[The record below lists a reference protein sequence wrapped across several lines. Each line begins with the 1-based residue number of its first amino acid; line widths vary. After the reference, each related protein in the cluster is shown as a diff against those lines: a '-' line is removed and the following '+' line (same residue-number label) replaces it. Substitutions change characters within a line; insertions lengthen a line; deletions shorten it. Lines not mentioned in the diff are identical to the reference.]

1 MTSRIVG
8 LIPARAGSKR
18 VPNKNVLRLHE
29 HPLLAYTISAALDSG
44 VFEKVIVSTDSE
56 EYAQIA
62 LHYGAEVPFLRP
74 SSLAQDGSADIGWV
88 AHALE
93 SLALSGYEFEI
104 FSILRPTSPF
114 RNASTIRR
122 AYEEFS
128 SRTDIDSIRAVE
140 LCSQHPGKMWRIK
153 GDYLVPLLSM
163 QPDGLDWFSSPTQ
176 SLPEVWVQNASI
188 EIAFSRCVLES
199 QSISGNRIAPFKTV
213 FPEGIDINSEFDF
226 ARAKMVVDEGL
237 FSLPEVR
244 IAPINFVEPIFREDL

>member
-1 MTSRIVG
+1 
-8 LIPARAGSKR
+8 
-18 VPNKNVLRLHE
+18 VPNKNVLQLQG

-44 VFEKVIVSTDSE
+44 VFEKVIVSTDSD

-74 SSLAQDGSADIGWV
+74 NTLAQDSSADIGWV

-93 SLALSGYEFEI
+93 SLALNGYEYEI

-122 AYEEFS
+122 AYEAFS

-153 GDYLVPLLSM
+153 GDHLIPLLSV
-163 QPDGLDWFSSPTQ
+163 QPDGLDWFSLPTQ
-176 SLPEVWVQNASI
+176 SLPEVWVQNASL

-199 QSISGNRIAPFKTV
+199 ESISGGRIAPFKTV

-244 IAPINFVEPIFREDL
+244 VDPYQF

>member
-1 MTSRIVG
+1 
-8 LIPARAGSKR
+8 
-18 VPNKNVLRLHE
+18 VPNKNVLRLHG

-44 VFEKVIVSTDSE
+44 VFEKVIVSTDSD

-74 SSLAQDGSADIGWV
+74 NSLAQDSSADIGWV

-93 SLALSGYEFEI
+93 NLALIGYEFGI

-153 GDYLVPLLSM
+153 GDHLVPLLSV

-176 SLPEVWVQNASI
+176 SLPEVWVQNASL

-199 QSISGNRIAPFKTV
+199 ESISGNRIAPFKTV

-226 ARAKMVVDEGL
+226 ARAKMIVDEGL

-244 IAPINFVEPIFREDL
+244 VDPYQF

>member
-1 MTSRIVG
+1 MVG

-18 VPNKNVLRLHE
+18 VPNKNVLRLHG

-44 VFEKVIVSTDSE
+44 VFEKVIVSTDSD

-74 SSLAQDGSADIGWV
+74 NSLAQDSSADIGWV

-93 SLALSGYEFEI
+93 NLALIGYEFEI

-128 SRTDIDSIRAVE
+128 SRTDVDSIRAVE

-153 GDYLVPLLSM
+153 GDHLVPLLSV

-176 SLPEVWVQNASI
+176 SLPEVWVQNASL

-199 QSISGNRIAPFKTV
+199 ESISGNRIAPFKTV

-226 ARAKMVVDEGL
+226 ARAKMIVDEGL

-244 IAPINFVEPIFREDL
+244 VDPYQF

>member
-18 VPNKNVLRLHE
+18 VPNKNILQLQG

-44 VFEKVIVSTDSE
+44 VFEKVIVSTDSD

-74 SSLAQDGSADIGWV
+74 NSLAQDSSADIGWV

-93 SLALSGYEFEI
+93 NLALIGFEFEI

-128 SRTDIDSIRAVE
+128 PRTDIDSIRAVE

-153 GDYLVPLLSM
+153 GDHLIPLLSV

-176 SLPEVWVQNASI
+176 SLPEVWVQNASL

-199 QSISGNRIAPFKTV
+199 ESISGNRIAPFRTV
-213 FPEGIDINSEFDF
+213 FPEGIDINSESDF
-226 ARAKMVVDEGL
+226 ARAKMLVDEGL
-237 FSLPEVR
+237 FLLPEVR
-244 IAPINFVEPIFREDL
+244 VDPYQF

>member
-1 MTSRIVG
+1 MSMTSRIVG
-8 LIPARAGSKR
+8 LIPARVGSKR
-18 VPNKNVLRLHE
+18 VPNKNVLQLQG

-44 VFEKVIVSTDSE
+44 VFEKVIVSTDSD

-74 SSLAQDGSADIGWV
+74 NSLAQDSSADIGWV

-93 SLALSGYEFEI
+93 NLALIGYEFEI

-153 GDYLVPLLSM
+153 GDHLIPLLSV

-176 SLPEVWVQNASI
+176 SLPEVWVQNASL

-199 QSISGNRIAPFKTV
+199 ESISGSRIAPFKTV

-244 IAPINFVEPIFREDL
+244 VDPYQF

>member
-18 VPNKNVLRLHE
+18 VPNKNVLRLHG

-44 VFEKVIVSTDSE
+44 VFEKVIVSTDSD

-74 SSLAQDGSADIGWV
+74 NSLAQDSSADIGWV

-93 SLALSGYEFEI
+93 NLALIGYEFEI

-153 GDYLVPLLSM
+153 GDHLVPLLSV

-176 SLPEVWVQNASI
+176 SLPEVWVQNASL
-188 EIAFSRCVLES
+188 EMAFSRCVLES
-199 QSISGNRIAPFKTV
+199 ESISGNRIAPFKTV

-244 IAPINFVEPIFREDL
+244 VNPYQF

>member
-18 VPNKNVLRLHE
+18 VPNKNVLQLQG

-44 VFEKVIVSTDSE
+44 VFDKVIVSTDSD

-74 SSLAQDGSADIGWV
+74 SSLAEDSSADIGWV

-93 SLALSGYEFEI
+93 SLALIGDEFEI

-122 AYEEFS
+122 AYEAFS
-128 SRTDIDSIRAVE
+128 SRNDIDSIRAVE

-153 GDYLVPLLSM
+153 GDHLIPLLSV
-163 QPDGLDWFSSPTQ
+163 QPEGLDWFSSPTQ
-176 SLPEVWVQNASI
+176 ALPEVWVQNASL
-188 EIAFSRCVLES
+188 EIAFSWCVLES
-199 QSISGNRIAPFKTV
+199 ESISGSRIAPFKTV

-226 ARAKMVVDEGL
+226 TRAKMVADEGL
-237 FSLPEVR
+237 FSLPEIRVD
-244 IAPINFVEPIFREDL
+244 PYQF

>member
-18 VPNKNVLRLHE
+18 VPNKNVLQLQG

-44 VFEKVIVSTDSE
+44 VFEKVIVSTDSDV
-56 EYAQIA
+56 YAQIA

-74 SSLAQDGSADIGWV
+74 NSLAQDSSADIGWV
-88 AHALE
+88 AHSLE
-93 SLALSGYEFEI
+93 NLALIGFEFEI

-153 GDYLVPLLSM
+153 GDHLIPLLSV

-176 SLPEVWVQNASI
+176 SLPEVWVQNASL

-199 QSISGNRIAPFKTV
+199 ESISGNRIAPFRTV

-244 IAPINFVEPIFREDL
+244 VDPYQF

>member
-1 MTSRIVG
+1 
-8 LIPARAGSKR
+8 
-18 VPNKNVLRLHE
+18 VPNKNVLRLHG

-44 VFEKVIVSTDSE
+44 VFEKVIVSTDSD

-74 SSLAQDGSADIGWV
+74 NSLAQDSSADIGWV

-93 SLALSGYEFEI
+93 NLALIGYEFEI

-153 GDYLVPLLSM
+153 GDHLVPLLSV

-176 SLPEVWVQNASI
+176 SLPEVWVQNASL

-199 QSISGNRIAPFKTV
+199 ESISGNRIAPFKTV

-244 IAPINFVEPIFREDL
+244 VNPYQF

>member
-8 LIPARAGSKR
+8 LIPARVGSKR
-18 VPNKNVLRLHE
+18 VPNKNVLQLQG

-74 SSLAQDGSADIGWV
+74 NSLAQDSSADIGWV

-93 SLALSGYEFEI
+93 NLALIGYEFEI

-153 GDYLVPLLSM
+153 GDHLVPLLSV

-176 SLPEVWVQNASI
+176 SLPEVWVQNASL

-199 QSISGNRIAPFKTV
+199 ESISGNRIAPFKTL

-244 IAPINFVEPIFREDL
+244 VDPYRF

>member
-18 VPNKNVLRLHE
+18 VPNKNVLQLQG

-44 VFEKVIVSTDSE
+44 VFEKVIVSTDSD

-74 SSLAQDGSADIGWV
+74 NSLAQDSSADIGWV

-93 SLALSGYEFEI
+93 NLALIGYEFEI

-153 GDYLVPLLSM
+153 GDHLVPLLSV

-176 SLPEVWVQNASI
+176 SLPEVWVQNASL

-199 QSISGNRIAPFKTV
+199 ESISGSRIAPFKTV

-226 ARAKMVVDEGL
+226 AKAKMVVDEGL

-244 IAPINFVEPIFREDL
+244 VDPYQF

>member
-18 VPNKNVLRLHE
+18 VPNKNVLQLQG

-44 VFEKVIVSTDSE
+44 VFEKVIVSTDSD

-74 SSLAQDGSADIGWV
+74 NSLAQDSSADIGWV

-93 SLALSGYEFEI
+93 NLALIGFEFEI

-153 GDYLVPLLSM
+153 GDHLIPLLSV

-176 SLPEVWVQNASI
+176 SLPEVWVQNASL

-199 QSISGNRIAPFKTV
+199 ESISGNRIAPFRTV

-226 ARAKMVVDEGL
+226 ARAKMLVDEGL

-244 IAPINFVEPIFREDL
+244 VDPYQF

>member
-18 VPNKNVLRLHE
+18 VPNKNVLRIQG

-44 VFEKVIVSTDSE
+44 VFEKVVVSTDSD

-74 SSLAQDGSADIGWV
+74 NNLAQDSSADIGWV

-93 SLALSGYEFEI
+93 NLALIGYEFEI

-122 AYEEFS
+122 AYEAFS

-153 GDYLVPLLSM
+153 GDHLIPLLSV

-176 SLPEVWVQNASI
+176 SLPEVWVQNASL

-199 QSISGNRIAPFKTV
+199 ESISGSRIAPFKTV

-244 IAPINFVEPIFREDL
+244 VDPYQF

>member
-18 VPNKNVLRLHE
+18 VPNKNVLRLHG

-44 VFEKVIVSTDSE
+44 VFEKVIVSTDYD

-74 SSLAQDGSADIGWV
+74 NSLAQDSSADIGWV

-93 SLALSGYEFEI
+93 NLALIGYEFEI

-153 GDYLVPLLSM
+153 GDHLVPLLSV

-176 SLPEVWVQNASI
+176 SLPEVWVQNASL

-199 QSISGNRIAPFKTV
+199 ESISGNRIAPFKTV

-226 ARAKMVVDEGL
+226 ARAKMIVDEGL

-244 IAPINFVEPIFREDL
+244 VDPYQF

>member
-1 MTSRIVG
+1 MASRIVG

-18 VPNKNVLRLHE
+18 VPNKNVLQLQG

-44 VFEKVIVSTDSE
+44 VFEKVIVSTDSD

-62 LHYGAEVPFLRP
+62 QHYGAEVPFLRP
-74 SSLAQDGSADIGWV
+74 VELAQDASADIGWV

-93 SLALSGYEFEI
+93 NLALMGYEFEI

-122 AYEEFS
+122 AYEAFS

-153 GDYLVPLLSM
+153 GNQLIPVLTV

-176 SLPEVWVQNASI
+176 SLPEVWVQNASL

-199 QSISGNRIAPFKTV
+199 ESISGSRIAPFKTV
-213 FPEGIDINSEFDF
+213 FPEGIDINNEFDF
-226 ARAKMVVDEGL
+226 AKAKVVLDDGL

-244 IAPINFVEPIFREDL
+244 VDPYQF

>member
-18 VPNKNVLRLHE
+18 VPKKNVLQLQG

-44 VFEKVIVSTDSE
+44 VFEKVIVSTDSD

-74 SSLAQDGSADIGWV
+74 NSLAQDSSADIGWV

-93 SLALSGYEFEI
+93 SLALIGDEFEI

-114 RNASTIRR
+114 RKASTIRR
-122 AYEEFS
+122 AYEAFS

-153 GDYLVPLLSM
+153 GDHLIPLLSV

-176 SLPEVWVQNASI
+176 SLPEVWVQNASL

-199 QSISGNRIAPFKTV
+199 ESISGNRIAPFKTV

-244 IAPINFVEPIFREDL
+244 VDPYQF

>member
-1 MTSRIVG
+1 
-8 LIPARAGSKR
+8 
-18 VPNKNVLRLHE
+18 VPNKNVLQLQG

-44 VFEKVIVSTDSE
+44 VFEKVIVSTDSD

-74 SSLAQDGSADIGWV
+74 NSLAQDSSADIGWV

-93 SLALSGYEFEI
+93 SLALNGYEYEI

-122 AYEEFS
+122 AYEAFS

-153 GDYLVPLLSM
+153 GDHLIPLLSV
-163 QPDGLDWFSSPTQ
+163 QPDGLDWFSLPTQ
-176 SLPEVWVQNASI
+176 SLPEVWVQNASL

-199 QSISGNRIAPFKTV
+199 ESISGSRIAQFKTV

-226 ARAKMVVDEGL
+226 TRAKMVVDEGL

-244 IAPINFVEPIFREDL
+244 VNPYQF

>member
-18 VPNKNVLRLHE
+18 VPNKNVLQLQG

-74 SSLAQDGSADIGWV
+74 NSLAQDSSADIGWV

-93 SLALSGYEFEI
+93 NLALIGYEFEV

-153 GDYLVPLLSM
+153 GDHLVPLLSV

-176 SLPEVWVQNASI
+176 SLPEVWVQNASL

-199 QSISGNRIAPFKTV
+199 ESISGSRIAPFKTV

-244 IAPINFVEPIFREDL
+244 IDPYQF

>member
-1 MTSRIVG
+1 MSMTSRVVG

-18 VPNKNVLRLHE
+18 VPNKNVLKLQG

-44 VFEKVIVSTDSE
+44 VFDKVIVSTDSD

-74 SSLAQDGSADIGWV
+74 NSLAEDSSADIGWV

-93 SLALSGYEFEI
+93 SLALIGHEFEI

-114 RNASTIRR
+114 RNASTILR
-122 AYEEFS
+122 AYEAFS
-128 SRTDIDSIRAVE
+128 SRNDIDSIRAVE

-153 GDYLVPLLSM
+153 GDHLIPLLSV

-176 SLPEVWVQNASI
+176 SLPEVWVQNASL

-199 QSISGNRIAPFKTV
+199 ESISGGRIAPFKTV

-237 FSLPEVR
+237 VSLPEVR
-244 IAPINFVEPIFREDL
+244 VDPYQF

>member
-18 VPNKNVLRLHE
+18 VPNKNVLRIQG

-44 VFEKVIVSTDSE
+44 VFEKVVVSTDSD

-74 SSLAQDGSADIGWV
+74 NSLAQDSSADIGWV

-93 SLALSGYEFEI
+93 NLALIGYEFEI

-122 AYEEFS
+122 AYEAFS

-153 GDYLVPLLSM
+153 GDHLIPLLSV

-176 SLPEVWVQNASI
+176 SLPEVWVQNASL

-199 QSISGNRIAPFKTV
+199 ESISGSRIAPFKTV

-244 IAPINFVEPIFREDL
+244 VDPYQF

>member
-18 VPNKNVLRLHE
+18 VPNKNVLQLQG

-74 SSLAQDGSADIGWV
+74 NSLAQDSSADIGWV

-93 SLALSGYEFEI
+93 NLALIGYEFEI

-153 GDYLVPLLSM
+153 GDHLVPLLSV

-176 SLPEVWVQNASI
+176 SLPEVWVQNASL

-199 QSISGNRIAPFKTV
+199 ESISGSRIAPFKTV

-226 ARAKMVVDEGL
+226 AKAKMVVDEGL

-244 IAPINFVEPIFREDL
+244 VDPYRF

>member
-1 MTSRIVG
+1 MASRIVG

-18 VPNKNVLRLHE
+18 VPNKNVLQLQG

-44 VFEKVIVSTDSE
+44 VFDKVIVSTDSD

-74 SSLAQDGSADIGWV
+74 LSLAQDSSADIDWV
-88 AHALE
+88 AHVLKN
-93 SLALSGYEFEI
+93 LALIGYEFEI

-153 GDYLVPLLSM
+153 GDHLIPLLSV

-176 SLPEVWVQNASI
+176 SLPEVWVQNASL
-188 EIAFSRCVLES
+188 EIAFARCVHES
-199 QSISGNRIAPFKTV
+199 KSISGSRIAPFKTV
-213 FPEGIDINSEFDF
+213 FPEGIDLNSKFDF
-226 ARAKMVVDEGL
+226 ARAQMVVAEGL

-244 IAPINFVEPIFREDL
+244 VDPYQF

>member
-18 VPNKNVLRLHE
+18 VPNKNVLRLHG

-44 VFEKVIVSTDSE
+44 VFEKVIVSTDSD

-74 SSLAQDGSADIGWV
+74 NSLAQDSSADIGWV

-93 SLALSGYEFEI
+93 SLALIGYEFEI

-153 GDYLVPLLSM
+153 GDHLVPLLSV

-176 SLPEVWVQNASI
+176 SLPEVWVQNASL

-199 QSISGNRIAPFKTV
+199 ESISGSRIAPFKTV

-226 ARAKMVVDEGL
+226 AKAKMVVDEGL

-244 IAPINFVEPIFREDL
+244 VDPYRF

>member
-1 MTSRIVG
+1 MSMTSRIVG
-8 LIPARAGSKR
+8 LIPARVGSKR
-18 VPNKNVLRLHE
+18 VPNKNVLQLQG

-44 VFEKVIVSTDSE
+44 VFEKVIVSTDSD

-74 SSLAQDGSADIGWV
+74 NSLAQDSSADIGWV

-93 SLALSGYEFEI
+93 NLALIGYEFEI

-153 GDYLVPLLSM
+153 GDHLVPLLSV

-176 SLPEVWVQNASI
+176 SLPEVWVQNASL

-199 QSISGNRIAPFKTV
+199 ESISGSRIAPFKTV

-226 ARAKMVVDEGL
+226 AKAKMVVDEGL

-244 IAPINFVEPIFREDL
+244 VDPYRF

>member
-1 MTSRIVG
+1 
-8 LIPARAGSKR
+8 
-18 VPNKNVLRLHE
+18 VPNKNVLQLQG

-44 VFEKVIVSTDSE
+44 VFEKVIVSTDSD

-74 SSLAQDGSADIGWV
+74 NSLAQDSSADIGWV

-93 SLALSGYEFEI
+93 NLALIGYEFEI

-153 GDYLVPLLSM
+153 GDHLVPLLSV

-176 SLPEVWVQNASI
+176 SLPEVWVQNASL

-199 QSISGNRIAPFKTV
+199 ESISGSRIAPFKTV

-226 ARAKMVVDEGL
+226 AKAKMVVDEGL

-244 IAPINFVEPIFREDL
+244 VDPYRF

>member
-18 VPNKNVLRLHE
+18 VPNKNVLRLHG

-44 VFEKVIVSTDSE
+44 VFEKVIVSTDSD

-74 SSLAQDGSADIGWV
+74 NSLAQDSSADIGWV

-93 SLALSGYEFEI
+93 NLALIGYEIEI

-153 GDYLVPLLSM
+153 GDHLVPLLSV
-163 QPDGLDWFSSPTQ
+163 QPDGLDWFSLPTQ
-176 SLPEVWVQNASI
+176 SLPEVWVQNASL

-199 QSISGNRIAPFKTV
+199 ESISGNRIAPFKTV

-226 ARAKMVVDEGL
+226 ARAKMIVDEGL

-244 IAPINFVEPIFREDL
+244 VDPYQF

>member
-1 MTSRIVG
+1 
-8 LIPARAGSKR
+8 
-18 VPNKNVLRLHE
+18 VPNKNVLQLQG

-44 VFEKVIVSTDSE
+44 VFEKVIVSTDSD

-74 SSLAQDGSADIGWV
+74 NSLAQDSSADIGWV

-93 SLALSGYEFEI
+93 NLALIGYEFEI

-153 GDYLVPLLSM
+153 GDHLIPLLSV

-176 SLPEVWVQNASI
+176 SLPEVWVQNASL

-199 QSISGNRIAPFKTV
+199 ESISGNRIAPFKTL

-244 IAPINFVEPIFREDL
+244 VDPYQF

>member
-18 VPNKNVLRLHE
+18 VPNKNVLRIQG

-74 SSLAQDGSADIGWV
+74 NSLAQDSSADIGWV

-93 SLALSGYEFEI
+93 NLALIGYEFEI

-153 GDYLVPLLSM
+153 GDHLIPLLSV

-176 SLPEVWVQNASI
+176 SLPEVWVQNASL

-199 QSISGNRIAPFKTV
+199 ESISGSRIAPFKTV

-226 ARAKMVVDEGL
+226 AKAKMVVDEGL
-237 FSLPEVR
+237 FSPPEVR
-244 IAPINFVEPIFREDL
+244 VDPYRF

>member
-18 VPNKNVLRLHE
+18 VPNKNVLQLQG

-44 VFEKVIVSTDSE
+44 VFEKVIVSTDSD

-62 LHYGAEVPFLRP
+62 QHYGAEVPFLRP
-74 SSLAQDGSADIGWV
+74 VELAQDTSADIGWV

-93 SLALSGYEFEI
+93 NLALMGYEFEI

-122 AYEEFS
+122 AFEAFS

-153 GDYLVPLLSM
+153 GDQLIPVLTV

-176 SLPEVWVQNASI
+176 SLPEVWVQNASL

-199 QSISGNRIAPFKTV
+199 ESISGSRIAPFKTV
-213 FPEGIDINSEFDF
+213 FPEGIDINNEFDF
-226 ARAKMVVDEGL
+226 SKAKMVIDDGL

-244 IAPINFVEPIFREDL
+244 VDPYQF

>member
-8 LIPARAGSKR
+8 LIPARSGSKR
-18 VPNKNVLRLHE
+18 VPNKNVLRLHG

-44 VFEKVIVSTDSE
+44 VFEKVIVSTDSD

-74 SSLAQDGSADIGWV
+74 NSLAQDSSADIGWV

-93 SLALSGYEFEI
+93 NLALIGYEFEI

-153 GDYLVPLLSM
+153 GDHLVPLLSV

-176 SLPEVWVQNASI
+176 SLPEVWVQNASL

-199 QSISGNRIAPFKTV
+199 ESISGNRIAPFKTV

-226 ARAKMVVDEGL
+226 ARAKMIVDEGL

-244 IAPINFVEPIFREDL
+244 VDPYQF

>member
-18 VPNKNVLRLHE
+18 VPNKNVLRLHG

-44 VFEKVIVSTDSE
+44 VFEKVIVSTDSD

-74 SSLAQDGSADIGWV
+74 NSLAQDSSADIGWV

-93 SLALSGYEFEI
+93 NLALIGYEFEI

-128 SRTDIDSIRAVE
+128 SRTDVDSIRAVE

-153 GDYLVPLLSM
+153 GDHLVPLLSV

-176 SLPEVWVQNASI
+176 SLPEVWVQNASL

-199 QSISGNRIAPFKTV
+199 ESISGNRIAPFKTV

-226 ARAKMVVDEGL
+226 ARAKMIVDEGL

-244 IAPINFVEPIFREDL
+244 VDPYQF

>member
-1 MTSRIVG
+1 
-8 LIPARAGSKR
+8 
-18 VPNKNVLRLHE
+18 
-29 HPLLAYTISAALDSG
+29 LDSG
-44 VFEKVIVSTDSE
+44 VFEKVIVSTDSD

-74 SSLAQDGSADIGWV
+74 NSLAQDSSADIGWV

-93 SLALSGYEFEI
+93 SLALNGYEYEI

-122 AYEEFS
+122 AYEAFS
-128 SRTDIDSIRAVE
+128 SRTDVDSIRAVE

-153 GDYLVPLLSM
+153 GDHLIPLLSV

-176 SLPEVWVQNASI
+176 SLPEVWVQNASL

-199 QSISGNRIAPFKTV
+199 KSISGSRIAPFKTV

-226 ARAKMVVDEGL
+226 TRAKMVVDEGL

-244 IAPINFVEPIFREDL
+244 VNPYQF

>member
-18 VPNKNVLRLHE
+18 VPNKNVLQLQG

-74 SSLAQDGSADIGWV
+74 NSLAQDSSADIGWV

-93 SLALSGYEFEI
+93 NLALIGYEFEI

-140 LCSQHPGKMWRIK
+140 LCSQHPGKIWRIK
-153 GDYLVPLLSM
+153 GDLLIPLLSV

-176 SLPEVWVQNASI
+176 SLPEVWVQNASL

-199 QSISGNRIAPFKTV
+199 EFFQLLIISLLG
-213 FPEGIDINSEFDF
+213 S
-226 ARAKMVVDEGL
+226 
-237 FSLPEVR
+237 
-244 IAPINFVEPIFREDL
+244 

>member
-18 VPNKNVLRLHE
+18 VPNKNVLQLQG

-44 VFEKVIVSTDSE
+44 VFEKVIVSTDSD

-74 SSLAQDGSADIGWV
+74 NSLAQDSSADIGWV

-93 SLALSGYEFEI
+93 NLALIGFEFEI
-104 FSILRPTSPF
+104 FSILRPSSPF

-153 GDYLVPLLSM
+153 GDHLIPLLSV

-176 SLPEVWVQNASI
+176 SLPEVWVQNASL

-199 QSISGNRIAPFKTV
+199 ESISGNRIAPFRTV

-226 ARAKMVVDEGL
+226 ARAKMLVDEGL

-244 IAPINFVEPIFREDL
+244 VDPYQF

>member
-18 VPNKNVLRLHE
+18 VPNKNVLQLQG

-44 VFEKVIVSTDSE
+44 VFEKVIVSTDSD

-62 LHYGAEVPFLRP
+62 QHYGAEVPFLRP
-74 SSLAQDGSADIGWV
+74 VELAQDTSADIGWV

-93 SLALSGYEFEI
+93 NLALMGYEFEI

-122 AYEEFS
+122 AFEAFS

-153 GDYLVPLLSM
+153 GDQLIPVLTV

-176 SLPEVWVQNASI
+176 SLPEVWVQNASL

-199 QSISGNRIAPFKTV
+199 ESISGSRIAPFKTV
-213 FPEGIDINSEFDF
+213 FPEGIDINNEFDF
-226 ARAKMVVDEGL
+226 AKAKMVIDDGL

-244 IAPINFVEPIFREDL
+244 VDPYQF

>member
-1 MTSRIVG
+1 MTSRMVG

-18 VPNKNVLRLHE
+18 VPNKNVLRLHG

-44 VFEKVIVSTDSE
+44 VFEKVIVSTDSD

-74 SSLAQDGSADIGWV
+74 NSLAQDSSADIGWV

-93 SLALSGYEFEI
+93 NLALIGYEFEI

-128 SRTDIDSIRAVE
+128 SRTDVDSIRAVE

-153 GDYLVPLLSM
+153 GDHLVPLLSV

-176 SLPEVWVQNASI
+176 SLPEVWVQNASL

-199 QSISGNRIAPFKTV
+199 ESISGNRIAPFKTV

-226 ARAKMVVDEGL
+226 ARAKMIVDEGL

-244 IAPINFVEPIFREDL
+244 VDPYQF

>member
-18 VPNKNVLRLHE
+18 VPNKNVLQLQG

-44 VFEKVIVSTDSE
+44 VFEKVIVSTDSD

-74 SSLAQDGSADIGWV
+74 NSLAQDSSADVGWV
-88 AHALE
+88 AHALKN
-93 SLALSGYEFEI
+93 LALIGFEFEI

-122 AYEEFS
+122 AYEEFN

-153 GDYLVPLLSM
+153 GDHLIPLLSV

-176 SLPEVWVQNASI
+176 SLPEVWVQNASL

-199 QSISGNRIAPFKTV
+199 ESISGNRIAPFKTV
-213 FPEGIDINSEFDF
+213 FPEGIDINSKFDF

-237 FSLPEVR
+237 FLLPEARVD
-244 IAPINFVEPIFREDL
+244 PYQF